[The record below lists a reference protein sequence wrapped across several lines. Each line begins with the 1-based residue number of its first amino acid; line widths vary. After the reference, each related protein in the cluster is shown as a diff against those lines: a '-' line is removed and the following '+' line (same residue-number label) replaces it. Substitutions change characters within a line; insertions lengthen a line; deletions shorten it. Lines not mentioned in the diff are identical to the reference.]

1 MCRDSVSFI
10 KRIKTEL
17 AGKSFDALW
26 SYRLST
32 HFNGSSP
39 SLVHP
44 FRLSPEVLKK
54 QVPEKVDLNHLLL
67 IAGQKQKEIARRFNI
82 PRLPSDRQPGYLG
95 QAALFESLRLGG
107 YDLSFYIDD
116 LPTKQKRMWEDGFG
130 LLHTL
135 GMLCYCRRYFNY
147 EEIDLVNSMLEPIT
161 QTSIG
166 VIWDMNWLQRVIS
179 NTLALSPHFPY
190 DTDAIQIFKHLVRIQ
205 DNWGLTVDRV
215 MKWTSLRHSNAKR
228 LIHILS
234 ACGLVHSYNY
244 VSKNTG
250 IIRTLVKNR
259 FPSKDIVSE
268 ELLCTSLKDG
278 QRYYI
283 VTKDEFKDS
292 TTGPFCEID
301 STSFNINN
309 YDLQNREWRLG
320 EEAKS
325 KDVDDIKKLL
335 NNSDFTIPDNS
346 ISLSSRDLLFLALLH
361 SVPMEH
367 VPKQN
372 NRVMNHIMQYH
383 KVPKKEVELG
393 MRSLFRKRMVSNYYS
408 APLSHDRLIMF
419 ILFEDSIKRTAS
431 FLGKIIPVVPK
442 IYLRSNFDLTYGC
455 LYVRY
460 LQSFSQ
466 KIHEIVESAIL
477 ESEVN
482 AEAFHV
488 DSYTRMDTASLLELI
503 PEDFDSPSQNSA

>member
-1 MCRDSVSFI
+1 MLLNGFQDELNIKLKHINNQCVWDSVSFI

-26 SYRLST
+26 AYRLST
-32 HFNGSSP
+32 HFSNSTP

-44 FRLSPEVLKK
+44 FRLPPEILKK
-54 QVPEKVDLNHLLL
+54 QLPEKVDLEHLL
-67 IAGQKQKEIARRFNI
+67 IVAGQKQKELARRFNI
-82 PRLPSDRQPGYLG
+82 PKLPSDRQPGYLG
-95 QAALFESLRLGG
+95 QAALFESLRLSG
-107 YDLSFYIDD
+107 YDLSFYVDD

-147 EEIDLVNSMLEPIT
+147 AEIDLVLPMLESIT

-166 VIWDMNWLQRVIS
+166 LILDLNWLQRVVS
-179 NTLALSPHFPY
+179 NTLALSPHLPC
-190 DTDAIQIFKHLVRIQ
+190 DTDTIQIFKHLVRIQ

-215 MKWTSLRHSNAKR
+215 MKWTGLKHSVSKR
-228 LIHILS
+228 LMHILS

-250 IIRTLVKNR
+250 IVRTFTKNR

-268 ELLCTSLKDG
+268 ELLCTSLNDG

-292 TTGPFCEID
+292 TTSQYCEID
-301 STSFNINN
+301 SLSFNICN
-309 YDLQNREWRLG
+309 YDLQNRIWRIG
-320 EEAKS
+320 EEANS
-325 KDVDDIKKLL
+325 KHADDVKKLL
-335 NNSDFTIPDNS
+335 HNSDFTMPDNS
-346 ISLSSRDLLFLALLH
+346 ISPTPRDLLFLALLH
-361 SVPMEH
+361 SIPMEH
-367 VPKQN
+367 A
-372 NRVMNHIMQYH
+372 
-383 KVPKKEVELG
+383 
-393 MRSLFRKRMVSNYYS
+393 LFRKKMVSNYYS

-442 IYLRSNFDLTYGC
+442 IYLRSNFEMTYGC
-455 LYVRY
+455 FYAKY
-460 LQSFSQ
+460 PQSFSQ
-466 KIHEIVESAIL
+466 EVHDIVESAIV
-477 ESEVN
+477 ESGVN
-482 AEAFHV
+482 AEPFLV
-488 DSYTRMDTASLLELI
+488 ESYTRTDTASLLELI
-503 PEDFDSPSQNSA
+503 PDDFTE